1 MTASG
6 SASQRLRD
14 ARNSVRT
21 LRTARM
27 IVGLRPDKYLR
38 MAAAARREGFTNT
51 VGIAVSA
58 RRCPDR
64 PALIDELGMLTYREL
79 DLRANAFAV
88 ALQQLPSRAP
98 QMVAVMCRNHRG
110 FVDAVAVADRVG
122 ADVLLLNTSF
132 AGPALWD
139 VVVR

>member
-1 MTASG
+1 M
-6 SASQRLRD
+6 
-14 ARNSVRT
+14 

-38 MAAAARREGFTNT
+38 IVAAARHEGFTNT
-51 VGIAVSA
+51 VGIALSA

-64 PALIDELGMLTYREL
+64 QTLIDELGMLTYREI

-88 ALQQLPSRAP
+88 TLQQLPAGAP
-98 QMVAVMCRNHRG
+98 RMVAVMCRNHRG
-110 FVDAVAVADRVG
+110 FVDAVAAADRIA

-132 AGPALWD
+132 AGPALGH
-139 VVVR
+139 VVVRERPDVIVYDQEFRAAV